1 MCRRSSY
8 ALDYSY
14 FVEHATAIS
23 NVMNQSTMWVDSAVL
38 EAELSQH
45 PDSDRR
51 ADAEE
56 LLTFVKQYSPG

>member
-14 FVEHATAIS
+14 FVEHATAHFQRYES
-23 NVMNQSTMWVDSAVL
+23 VHHVVDSAVL
-38 EAELSQH
+38 EAELSQN